1 MRYIA
6 ERYIKELEQPA
17 KPLPKLADLL
27 NFFAKHRTAFVL
39 GLTSLF
45 MYGMLYEFSNNLTH
59 IAQDTHAGHKTLF
72 FVPIVIAL
80 VFSLVH
86 GTFTSHFW
94 DMLGI
99 KAKPKAA

>member
-6 ERYIKELEQPA
+6 NKYIDEAAKPA
-17 KPLPKLADLL
+17 EPLPKPSDILNWLKKARYALL
-27 NFFAKHRTAFVL
+27 FGVL
-39 GLTSLF
+39 SVA
-45 MYGMLYEFSNNLTH
+45 LYTFLYLYNIDLTH
-59 IAQDTHAGHKTLF
+59 IAQATHEGDKTLF

-94 DMLGI
+94 DVLGI
-99 KAKPKAA
+99 KAKKK